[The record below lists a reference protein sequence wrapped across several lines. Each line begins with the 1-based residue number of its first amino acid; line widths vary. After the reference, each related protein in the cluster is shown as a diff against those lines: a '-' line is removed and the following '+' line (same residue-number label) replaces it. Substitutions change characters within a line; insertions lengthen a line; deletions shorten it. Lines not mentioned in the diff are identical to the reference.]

1 MPLNAERVA
10 ERTLQLPPPHTPAT
24 MAESKHSDTA
34 AGAVVIGAGAAG
46 QKVAKA
52 LVAAGVAPVTMI
64 YPHAYSE

>member
-1 MPLNAERVA
+1 
-10 ERTLQLPPPHTPAT
+10 